1 MFSSDFRNP
10 EFPGFYS
17 YEFLFLEVFVIYFVY
32 LKIKNPKY
40 LETLTEKII
49 GIFYPNLNKYIYLIV
64 PAFVGLLNL
73 NKFNKKNFPVIQEYL
88 ISYEFGFVRRGF
100 LGTLFNLFSDDIFS
114 IAYLYIPIVIFLIHF
129 IYTYLILK
137 IYSYSTKSP
146 TDIIL
151 IFSPALI
158 GHQIYTISGGPANK
172 EIFGLISVL
181 LIAYYSMI
189 NNKKLYILGAFLLN
203 LSFYIHEVN
212 LFFIFLM
219 IYLLRNKKY
228 FIFVAFSTLT
238 NLIIFLYNYLNTK
251 NINYIADKLCS
262 DYYIN
267 FQNMGCDKSYYL
279 RQDIYSS
286 FEMVY
291 STVFADNKY
300 FLVYGAYLI
309 LAFAPLLING
319 FFVKNKLLTFI
330 VLLNIFPL
338 FVTAIDWGRWLFI
351 LLNLLTILY
360 FHSSSFESVA
370 IKTTDIVNLIVF
382 GLSYLILWRVPYCC
396 VDDLNIIY
404 LLRVNK
410 LNISYFIPI
419 AFFVFSSYKEIKNKK
434 LF

>member
-1 MFSSDFRNP
+1 
-10 EFPGFYS
+10 
-17 YEFLFLEVFVIYFVY
+17 
-32 LKIKNPKY
+32 
-40 LETLTEKII
+40 
-49 GIFYPNLNKYIYLIV
+49 
-64 PAFVGLLNL
+64 
-73 NKFNKKNFPVIQEYL
+73 
-88 ISYEFGFVRRGF
+88 
-100 LGTLFNLFSDDIFS
+100 
-114 IAYLYIPIVIFLIHF
+114 
-129 IYTYLILK
+129 
-137 IYSYSTKSP
+137 
-146 TDIIL
+146 
-151 IFSPALI
+151 
-158 GHQIYTISGGPANK
+158 
-172 EIFGLISVL
+172 
-181 LIAYYSMI
+181 
-189 NNKKLYILGAFLLN
+189 
-203 LSFYIHEVN
+203 
-212 LFFIFLM
+212 M

-300 FLVYGAYLI
+300 FLVYGAYLL

-382 GLSYLILWRVPYCC
+382 GLSYLILWRFPTAVWT
-396 VDDLNIIY
+396 I
-404 LLRVNK
+404 
-410 LNISYFIPI
+410 
-419 AFFVFSSYKEIKNKK
+419 
-434 LF
+434 